1 MRRTCIRAQTLDK
14 AGHRA
19 HLSGLNA
26 CIICAGCCSME
37 CNCAEGLHFS
47 AFHYFCVLIY
57 HPPPSQFSLLETL
70 IERYNTSTTEKL
82 ALLISQLQT
91 MTSSVSELQAGVQGH
106 SQQLSSLEAEVKA
119 VVASLAEVREN
130 VLQRIEELE
139 GVTGRM
145 VEEED
150 VVRIFGEELN
160 KTVESRDS
168 ILWSWLTRVMI
179 LFMHDFFL

>member
-1 MRRTCIRAQTLDK
+1 
-14 AGHRA
+14 
-19 HLSGLNA
+19 
-26 CIICAGCCSME
+26 
-37 CNCAEGLHFS
+37 
-47 AFHYFCVLIY
+47 
-57 HPPPSQFSLLETL
+57 
-70 IERYNTSTTEKL
+70 
-82 ALLISQLQT
+82 

-119 VVASLAEVREN
+119 VVASLAEVRES

-150 VVRIFGEELN
+150 VIRIFGEELN
-160 KTVESRDS
+160 KTIESRDS
-168 ILWSWLTRVMI
+168 ILWSWLTGVMI

>member
-1 MRRTCIRAQTLDK
+1 M
-14 AGHRA
+14 
-19 HLSGLNA
+19 
-26 CIICAGCCSME
+26 
-37 CNCAEGLHFS
+37 
-47 AFHYFCVLIY
+47 
-57 HPPPSQFSLLETL
+57 
-70 IERYNTSTTEKL
+70 
-82 ALLISQLQT
+82 
-91 MTSSVSELQAGVQGH
+91 
-106 SQQLSSLEAEVKA
+106 KA